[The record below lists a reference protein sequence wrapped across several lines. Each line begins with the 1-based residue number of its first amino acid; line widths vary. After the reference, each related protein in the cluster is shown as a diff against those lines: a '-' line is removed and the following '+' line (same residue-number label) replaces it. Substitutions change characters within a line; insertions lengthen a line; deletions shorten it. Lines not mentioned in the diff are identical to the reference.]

1 MIGALHY
8 KSSYLFIIDLAQML
22 NEAANNI
29 FQSHFAAMLEVLKNP
44 IQLSQVMYSKRII
57 SETTLDIMEGPI
69 SDEMTLDDKRR
80 SLLATIE
87 EDVSNDY
94 RKLKEFGEFLT
105 SSNKLKEM
113 GEKLLK
119 EYGTF
124 NVFL

>member
-1 MIGALHY
+1 MSKILHY
-8 KSSYLFIIDLAQML
+8 KPSDLFIIDLAQML

-57 SETTLDIMEGPI
+57 SETTLNIMEGPI

-94 RKLKEFGEFLT
+94 RKLKEFGKFLT
-105 SSNKLKEM
+105 SSNEFKKM